1 MSYNLVSYEVSK
13 LFQIRK
19 PSEIITFLN
28 DLESKAKG
36 QWKWRS
42 LGDRVAN
49 ASNVH
54 VLTEPGPA
62 VVERITNGIDAM
74 LELQHSEAGSPI
86 PGPPSPRQASEE
98 WFGIQGGTLNRDKDD
113 QAINALGP
121 NVRVHVF
128 DSGQPRRPSIAITD
142 RGIGQHPFALPSTIL
157 SLGASNKIGKQYLC
171 GAYGQG
177 GSATFAWCEYTII
190 VSRRRPQ
197 HSDGK
202 LDLVG
207 WTIVRRYDDID
218 LKLYTYQY
226 LVNEAGEIPIFAP
239 SALSDADFEFGTYI
253 IHISYELGR
262 LAALW
267 SIVGYR
273 YLNNLLFDPVLPYT
287 IHDHREP
294 QPQDR
299 YMYGSRGRLVAVS
312 VEHYNEYVADLGPD
326 GSVAIRYWVF
336 RERNK
341 NQENDVSETSV
352 NIDSYLESHGSS
364 RNIVV
369 TLNGQRHAYLDR
381 SFLKNTVRYP
391 LLADTLLVQ
400 VDCDKLSRLR
410 KKDLFPATRSG
421 IVSGEGR
428 LELVEHCVEEA
439 LKTDKDLSRLE
450 HERIQKRLATVDE
463 ESERK
468 VKRLLDQLISISK
481 PVVGPGADTK
491 GGVGQ
496 VHSGQKEYKPK
507 DPPTYFKFAEE
518 KQILHIM
525 AGSKTIIDVIT
536 DGPDD
541 MLTRKKRRGNLTLET
556 LGDQTITLRAGTLHE
571 GRLGVNVAA
580 DETANVS
587 AICQLRAVLEMDGGV
602 YFVTQRP
609 CAIASPPPPYVG
621 QEPPAKLTIA
631 APGGTVKLRRS
642 RTSQVTIDTDCKDD
656 LLSRPINPGQF
667 EVETTIPGVILS
679 ARRGP
684 RNGRIEAFLN
694 TPDEVG
700 SFSDTTQ
707 HSITARLTL
716 FDGTYLED
724 TKPCVVVEPPSED
737 QQEGKKKRPQANYEI
752 IEVWRE
758 PPTEK
763 PGAWTWDKL
772 SWGKTDVGK
781 YDLTQLEG
789 NDFLLLYVNMDN
801 EDLVKER
808 ERRLR
813 KSGEGARR
821 RLEIRYK
828 AYIGHHLWLHSQGG
842 TKAAVLSGI
851 GGQNNQS
858 DQEDL
863 SEGGTNDYLQ
873 AEAELQEEMRRVAKT
888 IILAMRSE
896 ADIFSEIE
904 REELEAI

>member
-1 MSYNLVSYEVSK
+1 MSYNLVSGEVSN

-19 PSEIITFLN
+19 PSEVITFLN
-28 DLESKAKG
+28 DLERKARG
-36 QWKWRS
+36 QWRWRS

-74 LELQHSEAGSPI
+74 LELQHSEAGSPA

-113 QAINALGP
+113 QAINTLGP
-121 NVRVHVF
+121 NVRIDVY
-128 DSGQPRRPSIAITD
+128 DSGQPRRPSIAIAD
-142 RGIGQHPFALPSTIL
+142 RGIGQHPFDLPSTIL

-177 GSATFAWCEYTII
+177 GSATFAWCEHTII
-190 VSRRRPQ
+190 ISRRRPQ

-202 LDLVG
+202 EDLVG
-207 WTIVRRYDDID
+207 WTIVRRYDDIE

-226 LVNEAGEIPIFAP
+226 LVDEAEQIPTFAP
-239 SALSDADFEFGTYI
+239 SALSGAGFEFGTCI
-253 IHISYELGR
+253 VHISYDLGR

-287 IHDHREP
+287 IHDQREP
-294 QPQDR
+294 HPQDR
-299 YMYGSRGRLVAVS
+299 YMYGSRGRLAAVS

-341 NQENDVSETSV
+341 EQEDDGSEASV
-352 NIDSYLESHGSS
+352 NIHSYLESHGSS
-364 RNIVV
+364 RSVVV
-369 TLNGQRHAYLDR
+369 TLNGQRHAHLDR
-381 SFLKNTVRYP
+381 SFIKNTVRYP

-400 VDCDKLSRLR
+400 VDCDRLSRLR

-428 LELVEHCVEEA
+428 LELVERCVEEA

-468 VKRLLDQLISISK
+468 VKRLLDQLISLSK

-496 VHSGQKEYKPK
+496 VHSGQKDYKSQ

-518 KQILHIM
+518 KQTLHIVT
-525 AGSKTIIDVIT
+525 GTRTIIDVIT

-541 MLTRKKRRGNLTLET
+541 MLHRQKRRGNLTLET
-556 LGDQTITLRAGTLHE
+556 LGDQTIALRAGTLHE

-580 DETANVS
+580 DRNADIGAS
-587 AICQLRAVLEMDGGV
+587 CQLRAVLEMDGGV

-609 CAIASPPPPYVG
+609 CVIAAPPPPYVG
-621 QEPPAKLTIA
+621 QEPPTKLTIA
-631 APGGTVKLRRS
+631 APGGTVRLRRS
-642 RTSQVTIDTDCKDD
+642 RTSQVTIDTDCRDD
-656 LLSRPINPGQF
+656 LLSRPIDPGQF
-667 EVETTIPGVILS
+667 EVETTIAGVMPS

-684 RNGRIEAFLN
+684 RNGRIEAFLS
-694 TPDEVG
+694 TPAEVG
-700 SFSDTTQ
+700 YFSDTTK

-716 FDGTYLED
+716 SDGTCLKD

-737 QQEGKKKRPQANYEI
+737 RQEGKKKRLQANYEI

-763 PGAWTWDKL
+763 PDAWTWAKL
-772 SWGKTDVGK
+772 QWGKTDVGK
-781 YDLTQLEG
+781 YDLAQLEG

-801 EDLVKER
+801 EDLAKER

-842 TKAAVLSGI
+842 TKAAVLSGMA
-851 GGQNNQS
+851 GQYDQS
-858 DQEDL
+858 AQED
-863 SEGGTNDYLQ
+863 SPAAGTNDHSQ
-873 AEAELQEEMRRVAKT
+873 TEAQLQEEMRRVAKT

-896 ADIFSEIE
+896 ADIFGEIA
-904 REELEAI
+904 REELEAM